1 MKTINQSDVTLKNVK
16 YFAAGSQET
25 YCYTATLCVND
36 TPLAD
41 VENSGHGGP
50 TNVHLLSTI
59 QAKTLIM
66 VFGIDPRA
74 TTKFVN
80 YKCEGTPTHKVST
93 NDGGVCWYCKNAG
106 TVLVDLES
114 AADHAMTEYLIKKDL
129 AALRKKLV
137 AKAKKSG
144 HNCVIL
150 GDTSS
155 MSCRVAVQSPESVLE
170 LLKKNN
176 RELPAGAEI
185 IFC

>member
-25 YCYTATLCVND
+25 FCYTATLCVID
-36 TPLAD
+36 IPLAE
-41 VENSGHGGP
+41 VENSGRGGP
-50 TNVHLLSTI
+50 TNVNLLNTI

-66 VFGIDPRA
+66 AFGIDPRA

-80 YKCEGTPTHKVST
+80 YKCEGTHTHTEATK
-93 NDGGVCWYCKNAG
+93 NGDVCWYCKNAG
-106 TVLVDLES
+106 TVLEDLES

-129 AALRKKLV
+129 ATLRKKLMTT
-137 AKAKKSG
+137 AKKNG

-150 GDTSS
+150 SDTSNL
-155 MSCRVAVQSPESVLE
+155 SCRVAVQTPESVLE
-170 LLKKNN
+170 LFKRNN